1 MTAMAESK
9 FRLMRFLLLSP
20 LYAAYGA
27 WVLAGWLGRAVRSA
41 AWTIRLAKAQLC
53 CPACGFPNSL
63 YGRWECR
70 APGCGAV
77 YLGAADRCGRCHAG
91 ASFFPC
97 ANCGASI
104 PLRPA
109 RW

>member
-1 MTAMAESK
+1 MAESK
-9 FRLMRFLLLSP
+9 FRLARFLLLSP
-20 LYAAYGA
+20 FFAAYGA
-27 WVLAGWLGRAVRSA
+27 WVLLCWAFRVLRSIV
-41 AWTIRLAKAQLC
+41 WTIRLANPRLI
-53 CPACGFPNSL
+53 CPACGKVNSL

-77 YLGAADRCGRCHAG
+77 YLGAADRCGRCGAG

-97 ANCGASI
+97 ASCGASI
-104 PLRPA
+104 TLRPA